1 MTRAEKIE
9 NKIKNL
15 KAQLQY
21 WEAELQRAKV
31 SEEKD
36 ALIFQEVP
44 AKVRNMFSSMQE
56 LRRFAYGQ
64 HDGKG
69 VPVSQAA
76 FAKAITPYQ
85 RLSSLRGIGDILIK
99 ETMKVLEIPCEKET
113 K

>member
-9 NKIKNL
+9 NKIKTL

-44 AKVRNMFSSMQE
+44 AKVRNMFSNMQE
-56 LRRFAYGQ
+56 LRRFCYGQ

-85 RLSSLRGIGDILIK
+85 RLSALRGIGDSYVR
-99 ETMKVLEIPCEKET
+99 ETLKVLGIPLDADT